1 MTAIAARTFHWQS
14 SVCQIWSVTRFYEGE
29 RDLKRIIN
37 KREQQGEKGLWR
49 VEIWLLLFAPRWP
62 LAYLPA
68 SSPTSFGSVG
78 LLIDL
83 VLYRVIAC
91 FICEKIW
98 FAAWCARF
106 FSKEGIFGITP
117 PHDFRNPV
125 GELQTALLSTVS
137 YTHLTLPTIYSV

>member
-106 FSKEGIFGITP
+106 FSKERGRGCISKFKIFDKKKVFLVVPTSQ
-117 PHDFRNPV
+117 NK
-125 GELQTALLSTVS
+125 LQRENLRGG
-137 YTHLTLPTIYSV
+137 